1 MAETFAARLR
11 QVDLVK
17 KADFNNK
24 LTSFNRRITS
34 SNTKHLKVQKK
45 KKKTKYSNKND
56 YNFFLGRI
64 YFASNDGSQNKF
76 VYQPETDTLELKRE
90 IDTGYVLSWKSKRVF
105 NLNRNHYILLS

>member
-45 KKKTKYSNKND
+45 KKK
-56 YNFFLGRI
+56 
-64 YFASNDGSQNKF
+64 
-76 VYQPETDTLELKRE
+76 
-90 IDTGYVLSWKSKRVF
+90 
-105 NLNRNHYILLS
+105 LNSLIKTIIIFS

>member
-24 LTSFNRRITS
+24 LTSFNRLITS

-45 KKKTKYSNKND
+45 KKK
-56 YNFFLGRI
+56 
-64 YFASNDGSQNKF
+64 
-76 VYQPETDTLELKRE
+76 
-90 IDTGYVLSWKSKRVF
+90 
-105 NLNRNHYILLS
+105 LNSLIKTIIIFS

>member
-45 KKKTKYSNKND
+45 KKKKKKK
-56 YNFFLGRI
+56 I
-64 YFASNDGSQNKF
+64 
-76 VYQPETDTLELKRE
+76 
-90 IDTGYVLSWKSKRVF
+90 
-105 NLNRNHYILLS
+105 

>member
-1 MAETFAARLR
+1 MAETFSARLR

-45 KKKTKYSNKND
+45 KNKLNSLIKTIIIFS
-56 YNFFLGRI
+56 
-64 YFASNDGSQNKF
+64 
-76 VYQPETDTLELKRE
+76 
-90 IDTGYVLSWKSKRVF
+90 
-105 NLNRNHYILLS
+105 

>member
-24 LTSFNRRITS
+24 LTNFNRRITS

-45 KKKTKYSNKND
+45 KKKN
-56 YNFFLGRI
+56 
-64 YFASNDGSQNKF
+64 
-76 VYQPETDTLELKRE
+76 
-90 IDTGYVLSWKSKRVF
+90 
-105 NLNRNHYILLS
+105 